1 MERLYSS
8 GLLTIMARI
17 DINHTNLARVDDMK
31 IGLVAYPGCMA
42 SGLLAFAE
50 LISAANLRAGKTH
63 FEIVWV
69 GENKEALPITLGASA
84 TPLFIQ
90 IEETLGHESLDLLVL
105 PGFWSG
111 GSLKVESHL
120 AKQEA
125 IIQALGKLQSTQ
137 PVWTYC
143 TGACL
148 LAASGKL
155 DGNQA
160 TSTWWLAN
168 YLRQTYPS
176 VTWRFN
182 QTSILNQQHATASGV
197 NGYLLFAQ
205 SLIESHCGVDV
216 WRDITDVMVIARP
229 DKTAQPFNQIS
240 MMNLND
246 KLMGQIFIWVENTA
260 AIDLSLQS
268 LAQGLNQSSRTL
280 SRKIKAASGLS
291 GAQFMRLIK
300 LAQVG
305 ERLSYGEQSIN
316 VISHELGYS
325 DDAALRRS
333 FKKETG
339 YTPGEFRQAFGR

>member
-1 MERLYSS
+1 M
-8 GLLTIMARI
+8 G
-17 DINHTNLARVDDMK
+17 DMK

-69 GENKEALPITLGASA
+69 GENKQALPIMLGASA
-84 TPLFIQ
+84 TPLYIQ
-90 IEETLGHESLDLLVL
+90 IEETLWHESLDLLVL

-111 GSLKVESHL
+111 GSLKVEKHL
-120 AKQEA
+120 ANHEP
-125 IIQALGKLQSTQ
+125 IIQALDKLKDGQA
-137 PVWTYC
+137 VWTYC

-155 DGNQA
+155 DNKQA

-168 YLRQTYPS
+168 YLRQKYPN

-182 QTSILNQQHATASGV
+182 QTSILNQHHATASGV

-205 SLIESHCGVDV
+205 SLIESHYGVDV

-229 DKTAQPFNQIS
+229 DKTVQPFSQIS

-246 KLMGQIFIWVENTA
+246 KLMGQVFVWVENTA
-260 AIDLSLQS
+260 AIDLSLQN

-291 GAQFMRLIK
+291 GAQFMRLVK
-300 LAQVG
+300 LSQVG
-305 ERLSYGEQSIN
+305 ERLSYGTQSIN
-316 VISHELGYS
+316 VIGHELGYS

-339 YTPGEFRQAFGR
+339 YTPGEFRQVFKR

>member
-1 MERLYSS
+1 
-8 GLLTIMARI
+8 MARI

-69 GENKEALPITLGASA
+69 GENKQALPITLGASA